1 MTDEELRDQLV
12 MYGRVLERTALPP
25 VSVIRRRARR
35 HAVRSAAVAGL
46 AVVAVLAGVVAVV
59 HAATGASPATRPKVT
74 SPSGM
79 AWCAAGDLAVSIPNQ
94 LPDSTMPGTV
104 YALVFRNVGPA
115 VCALEGFPRLAI
127 SAPRMLKAVRVIYSG
142 SSGAFGPIGVT
153 RVVLR
158 PGASAAAMFLLG
170 APADAHSCA
179 VPTLSAVP
187 PDSSRALPVRLP
199 RPALAPSVCAS
210 DSIQVSPV
218 YPGHG
223 PHIGSYP
230 ASATS
235 VPPVFPRAAGGEPPQ
250 CEPAALR
257 AAVMF
262 TASRQ
267 SGSLV
272 VLQLSAATGE
282 CAMPVG
288 EPVVRVNEAG
298 GTGPVAKEWPDPAA
312 DRAETTLLRSYGRG
326 SAERTALPLQPGKPV
341 LIAVLSPAGGAC
353 AAVRSLSIYPSTG
366 ADLGPSL
373 LVALGKPVSFCGL
386 PRVLPYLPASPP
398 GQGLSIADSALATLS
413 R

>member
-1 MTDEELRDQLV
+1 MTDEELREQLAAHAR
-12 MYGRVLERTALPP
+12 MLERTALPP
-25 VSVIRRRARR
+25 LSVIRRRARR
-35 HAVRSAAVAGL
+35 HTVRSAAVAGL
-46 AVVAVLAGVVAVV
+46 AVVAVLAGVIAGV

-79 AWCAAGDLAVSIPNQ
+79 AWCAAGDVAVSIPNQ
-94 LPDSTMPGTV
+94 LPDTTMPGTV

-115 VCALEGFPRLAI
+115 ACALEGFPQLAI
-127 SAPRMLKAVRVIYSG
+127 SAPRTLRAVRVSYSG
-142 SSGAFGPIGVT
+142 SSAAWGMIDVA

-170 APADAHSCA
+170 APTDAHSCA

-199 RPALAPSVCAS
+199 RSALAPTVCAN

-235 VPPVFPRAAGGEPPQ
+235 APPVFPRAAGREPAQ
-250 CEPAALR
+250 CKAAALR
-257 AAVMF
+257 AAVVF

-267 SGSLV
+267 SGSLI
-272 VLQLSAATGE
+272 VLQLSTATGE

-288 EPVVRVNEAG
+288 QPVERVHEAG
-298 GTGPVAKEWPDPAA
+298 GTGPMAKAWPDPAA
-312 DRAETTLLRSYGRG
+312 GRAAATLLRSYGRG
-326 SAERTALPLQPGKPV
+326 SAQRTALPLLPGKPV
-341 LIAVLSPAGGAC
+341 LIAVLSPGGGAC
-353 AAVRSLSIYPSTG
+353 AAVRSLSIYPSV
-366 ADLGPSL
+366 AAVGPSL
-373 LVALGKPVSFCGL
+373 LVTIGKPVSFCGL
-386 PRVLPYLPASPP
+386 PRVLPYLPASPL
-398 GQGLSIADSALATLS
+398 GNGLSIADSALATLS